1 MRLGHG
7 VWTVC
12 GGMEPSDT
20 CDMAMVREAE
30 VQWKATASWVAGT
43 ISLIQ
48 KSKIYFLCHV
58 LHVTPL
64 TMWRALQLSQPVSP
78 SKLLHTPARS
88 PEPRQPWL
96 TRGGS
101 LWPSGI

>member
-30 VQWKATASWVAGT
+30 VPWKATASWVAGT
-43 ISLIQ
+43 IRLIQ

-64 TMWRALQLSQPVSP
+64 GPPHHVAGTAAVTARCHHP
-78 SKLLHTPARS
+78 SYCTLRPAH
-88 PEPRQPWL
+88 P
-96 TRGGS
+96 S
-101 LWPSGI
+101 LANPG